1 MHIPPIQQRFQ
12 VSFAYNVYFTEG
24 LFNRENPLL
33 HDAIA
38 QDGGAGLKKIF
49 IVIDNHV
56 AEAQA
61 NLIGDIKAYF
71 DQYPQFLQ
79 LVGEPLI
86 VPGGEQ
92 CKNDPAFVQQI
103 LNVVNEL
110 GIDRHSY
117 ILVIG
122 GGAVLDMVGYAAS
135 IAHRGIRHIR
145 IPTTV
150 LAQDDSAV
158 GVKNSINAF
167 GKKNFLGTFTPPNA
181 VINDFNLLLTLSDR
195 EWRAGIAE
203 AIKVALIKDA
213 DFFRFLQQNA
223 AKLARRDM
231 TAMQY
236 LIHRSAAM
244 HVQHIGS
251 GDPFEKGSSR
261 PLDFGHWSAHKLE
274 PLSNYQIRHGEAVA
288 LGIAL
293 DSTYSYL
300 KGMLTRDEL
309 DQILEVLQ
317 AVGFEI
323 YVPEMET
330 HLEDARHPNSLLHG
344 LQEFREHLGGQLT
357 IMLLAGL
364 GHGVEVHE
372 MQDAL
377 IIQAIKI
384 LQERSLNQQQKSS
397 PQENSPQSTVH
408 SPQKK

>member
-1 MHIPPIQQRFQ
+1 MQIPTIQQRFQ

-38 QDGGAGLKKIF
+38 QDGGPGLKKIF
-49 IVIDNHV
+49 FVIDNHV
-56 AEAQA
+56 AEAQV
-61 NLIGDIKAYF
+61 NLVGDIEAYIG
-71 DQYPQFLQ
+71 QYPQFLQ

-92 CKNDPAFVQQI
+92 CKNDPSFVQQI

-213 DFFRFLQQNA
+213 DFFRFLQENA
-223 AKLARRDM
+223 TKLAQRDM
-231 TAMQY
+231 PAMQH
-236 LIHRSAAM
+236 LIYRSAAM

-293 DSTYSYL
+293 DATYSHL
-300 KGMLTRDEL
+300 KGMLTGQEL
-309 DQILEVLQ
+309 HQVLQ
-317 AVGFEI
+317 VLQEVGFDL

-330 HLEDARHPNSLLHG
+330 HLEDATHPNSLLHG

-357 IMLLAGL
+357 IMLLAGI
-364 GHGVEVHE
+364 GQGVEVHE
-372 MQDAL
+372 MQDDL
-377 IIQAIKI
+377 IIQAIQM
-384 LQERSLNQQQKSS
+384 LQERSL
-397 PQENSPQSTVH
+397 
-408 SPQKK
+408 SPQKNKPQATVK

>member
-150 LAQDDSAV
+150 LAQDD
-158 GVKNSINAF
+158 
-167 GKKNFLGTFTPPNA
+167 
-181 VINDFNLLLTLSDR
+181 
-195 EWRAGIAE
+195 
-203 AIKVALIKDA
+203 
-213 DFFRFLQQNA
+213 
-223 AKLARRDM
+223 
-231 TAMQY
+231 
-236 LIHRSAAM
+236 
-244 HVQHIGS
+244 
-251 GDPFEKGSSR
+251 
-261 PLDFGHWSAHKLE
+261 
-274 PLSNYQIRHGEAVA
+274 
-288 LGIAL
+288 
-293 DSTYSYL
+293 
-300 KGMLTRDEL
+300 
-309 DQILEVLQ
+309 
-317 AVGFEI
+317 
-323 YVPEMET
+323 
-330 HLEDARHPNSLLHG
+330 
-344 LQEFREHLGGQLT
+344 
-357 IMLLAGL
+357 
-364 GHGVEVHE
+364 
-372 MQDAL
+372 
-377 IIQAIKI
+377 
-384 LQERSLNQQQKSS
+384 
-397 PQENSPQSTVH
+397 
-408 SPQKK
+408 

>member
-24 LFNRENPLL
+24 LFDLQNPLL
-33 HDAIA
+33 REAIA
-38 QDGGAGLKKIF
+38 QDGGPGLKKIF
-49 IVIDNHV
+49 FVIDSHV
-56 AEAQA
+56 AEAQPQ
-61 NLIGDIKAYF
+61 LTGDIKAYAGL
-71 DQYPQFLQ
+71 YPDFLQ
-79 LVGEPLI
+79 LVGEPMI
-86 VPGGEQ
+86 VPGGEH
-92 CKNDPAFVQQI
+92 CKNDPAYVQQI
-103 LNVVNEL
+103 LDVVNEL

-195 EWRAGIAE
+195 EWRAGISE

-213 DFFRFLQQNA
+213 SFFRFLQDNA
-223 AKLARRDM
+223 VKLAQRDM
-231 TAMQY
+231 AAMQY

-244 HVQHIGS
+244 HVQHIG
-251 GDPFEKGSSR
+251 GADPFEKGSSR

-288 LGIAL
+288 MGIAL

-300 KGMLTRDEL
+300 KGMLSREEL
-309 DQILEVLQ
+309 DQIIEVIQ
-317 AVGFEI
+317 AVGFDI
-323 YVPEMET
+323 YVPEMDT
-330 HLEDARHPNSLLHG
+330 HLEDASHPASLLHG

-357 IMLLAGL
+357 IMLLEGI
-364 GHGVEVHE
+364 GRGVEVHE
-372 MQDAL
+372 MDDAL
-377 IIQAIKI
+377 IIRAIKM
-384 LQERSLNQQQKSS
+384 LQQMSH
-397 PQENSPQSTVH
+397 ST
-408 SPQKK
+408 QLALGKAK

>member
-1 MHIPPIQQRFQ
+1 MHIPPIEQRFQ
-12 VSFAYNVYFTEG
+12 VSYAYHVYFTEG
-24 LFNRENPLL
+24 LFAPGNPLL
-33 HDAIA
+33 REAIA
-38 QDGGAGLKKIF
+38 RDGGPGLKKVF
-49 IVIDNHV
+49 FVIDNHV
-56 AEAQA
+56 AEAQTSLLA
-61 NLIGDIKAYF
+61 DIKAYI
-71 DQYPQFLQ
+71 DLYPDFLQ
-79 LVGEPLI
+79 LVAEPLI

-103 LNVVNEL
+103 LNVVNDL

-181 VINDFNLLLTLSDR
+181 VINDFNFLLTLSDR

-213 DFFRFLQQNA
+213 GFFAFLQQNA
-223 AKLARRDM
+223 GRLARREM
-231 TAMQY
+231 EPMQQ
-236 LIHRSAAM
+236 LIYRSADM
-244 HVQHIGS
+244 HVKHIGS

-288 LGIAL
+288 MGVAL
-293 DSTYSYL
+293 DSTYSFL
-300 KGMLTRDEL
+300 NGMLSREEL
-309 DQILEVLQ
+309 DQIIEVIRTI
-317 AVGFEI
+317 GFDI
-323 YVPEMET
+323 YVPEMDT
-330 HLEDARHPNSLLHG
+330 HLEDASHPNSLLHG

-357 IMLLAGL
+357 IMLLAGI
-364 GHGVEVHE
+364 GKGVEVHE
-372 MQDAL
+372 MDDAL
-377 IIQAIKI
+377 ILQAIAM
-384 LQERSLNQQQKSS
+384 LQEMAAVEL
-397 PQENSPQSTVH
+397 
-408 SPQKK
+408 

>member
-49 IVIDNHV
+49 FVIDNHV
-56 AEAQA
+56 AEAQV
-61 NLIGDIKAYF
+61 NLVGDIKAYVG
-71 DQYPQFLQ
+71 QYPQFLQ

-213 DFFRFLQQNA
+213 DFFRFLQDNA
-223 AKLARRDM
+223 TQLARRDM
-231 TAMQY
+231 PAMQY

-309 DQILEVLQ
+309 DQIIQVIQ
-317 AVGFEI
+317 AVGFDI
-323 YVPEMET
+323 YVPEMDT
-330 HLEDARHPNSLLHG
+330 HLEDATHPNSLLHG

-357 IMLLAGL
+357 IMLLAGI
-364 GHGVEVHE
+364 GQGVEVHE
-372 MQDAL
+372 MHDAL
-377 IIQAIKI
+377 IIQAIKM
-384 LQERSLNQQQKSS
+384 LQEMSLRPQK
-397 PQENSPQSTVH
+397 NSPQATA
-408 SPQKK
+408 K